1 MPTPLT
7 VGFDLTL
14 VDSME
19 RIISASIRAFRDFG
33 VEVRAEDLRPH
44 LGNLFINTAATIA
57 PGIDADVMMRR
68 YRQYYDELDA
78 PRTLP
83 MPGAAESL
91 RAVRAAGGRTIVVSA
106 KFTPAVHRALDEAGL
121 TELVDVV
128 HGELFAEDKATA
140 LIAEGVS
147 IYVGDH
153 PGDMVAARVANTFA
167 VGVTTGVNDE
177 PALYAAGADLALP
190 SLEMFVTWLPRHRL
204 GAGPNF
210 ESERRIGPLRDRG
223 GKLLTNPV
231 RVWAANSSDCELAIV
246 GRFGGVAL
254 PGAPVNPRADPDR
267 AHGQGPVAVGL

>member
-7 VGFDLTL
+7 VGFDLDLTL

-57 PGIDADVMMRR
+57 PGIDADVMMLR
-68 YRQYYDELDA
+68 YRHYYDEFDA

-91 RAVRAAGGRTIVVSA
+91 RAVRAAGGRTVVVSA

-121 TELVDVV
+121 TALVDVV
-128 HGELFAEDKATA
+128 YGELFAEDKATA

-167 VGVTTGVNDE
+167 VGVTTGVNDK

-190 SLEMFVTWLPRHRL
+190 SLERFVTWLPRHV
-204 GAGPNF
+204 
-210 ESERRIGPLRDRG
+210 SE
-223 GKLLTNPV
+223 PV
-231 RVWAANSSDCELAIV
+231 QISNLSHA
-246 GRFGGVAL
+246 
-254 PGAPVNPRADPDR
+254 
-267 AHGQGPVAVGL
+267 